1 MQRKPAPD
9 LGWAFS
15 LSTWLTFPAAGLKW
29 KRVFTYGLLGKNV
42 NMRWESPGSG
52 GGDQGASGPARSEA
66 PWEAP

>member
-15 LSTWLTFPAAGLKW
+15 LSTWLTFPAAGQKW

-42 NMRWESPGSG
+42 NTHV
-52 GGDQGASGPARSEA
+52 
-66 PWEAP
+66 